1 MGTAIHKGADDR
13 VCHYDKNDSS
23 TDVFSPCGKHVGRT
37 IVLILMIAIFLG
49 GLVYALYPIMTG
61 LTLMH
66 EARTVSENF
75 IRTLPGNQP
84 SATESPSDTGDGVTD
99 ELPAD
104 TPYPELLAA
113 MQAYNERIFAEGQAG
128 LVDAWSYEAPSFD
141 LTEYGI
147 EDDVIGVLSI
157 PSINLQ
163 MPIYLGATYGHMAA
177 GAAHLS
183 QTSLPIG
190 GVNTNCVIAGH
201 RGWSGAP
208 YFLNMDKVEV
218 GDTVTVTNL
227 WETLTYEVCE
237 TRVIEPNDID
247 AVLIQPG
254 RDMLTLITCHPYASG
269 GRYRLVIYC
278 ERAETE
284 REP

>member
-1 MGTAIHKGADDR
+1 MRRGRHSARRKCVG
-13 VCHYDKNDSS
+13 KN
-23 TDVFSPCGKHVGRT
+23 
-37 IVLILMIAIFLG
+37 IVLVIMIAVFLG
-49 GLVYALYPIMTG
+49 GLFYALYPIMTG

-66 EARTVSENF
+66 ETRTVSENF
-75 IRTLPGNQP
+75 IRTLPANLSYDQD
-84 SATESPSDTGDGVTD
+84 TSDDAGDNNGSEEIPTD
-99 ELPAD
+99 A
-104 TPYPELLAA
+104 PYPELLAA
-113 MQAYNERIFAEGQAG
+113 MREYNERIYAEGQSG

-147 EDDVIGVLSI
+147 EDDVIGVLSV

-227 WETLTYEVCE
+227 WETLTYQVCE
-237 TRVIEPNDID
+237 IRVIEPNDID

-269 GRYRLVIYC
+269 GKYRLVVYC
-278 ERAETE
+278 ERAAD
-284 REP
+284 

>member
-1 MGTAIHKGADDR
+1 MRRGRHSARRKG
-13 VCHYDKNDSS
+13 VGKN
-23 TDVFSPCGKHVGRT
+23 
-37 IVLILMIAIFLG
+37 IVMIIMIAVFLG
-49 GLVYALYPIMTG
+49 GLIYALYPIMTG
-61 LTLMH
+61 LSLMH
-66 EARTVSENF
+66 ETRTVSENF
-75 IRTLPGNQP
+75 IRTLPANLP
-84 SATESPSDTGDGVTD
+84 SGSDVPDDVSAD
-99 ELPAD
+99 NDSEEISAD
-104 TPYPELLAA
+104 TPFPELLAA
-113 MQAYNERIFAEGQAG
+113 MRAYNERIYAEGQSG

-278 ERAETE
+278 ERT
-284 REP
+284 

>member
-1 MGTAIHKGADDR
+1 MRRGRHAAQR
-13 VCHYDKNDSS
+13 
-23 TDVFSPCGKHVGRT
+23 KHVGRT
-37 IVLILMIAIFLG
+37 IVLIIMIAIFLG
-49 GLVYALYPIMTG
+49 GLVYAIYPIMTG

-66 EARTVSENF
+66 EAKTVSENF
-75 IRTLPGNQP
+75 IRTLPDNQP
-84 SATESPSDTGDGVTD
+84 AATESPSDTYDGVTD
-99 ELPAD
+99 DQPAD
-104 TPYPELLAA
+104 TLFPELLAA
-113 MQAYNERIFAEGQAG
+113 MQAYNERIYAEGQSG

-157 PSINLQ
+157 PSINLE
-163 MPIYLGATYGHMAA
+163 MPIYLGATYDHMAR

-190 GVNTNCVIAGH
+190 GINTNCVIAGH

-208 YFLNMDKVEV
+208 YFLNMDKVVV
-218 GDTVTVTNL
+218 GDAVTVTNL
-227 WETLTYEVCE
+227 WETLTYKVCE
-237 TRVIEPNDID
+237 IRVIDPNDID

-278 ERAETE
+278 ERT
-284 REP
+284 